1 MKFMKQMFTD
11 MEPCGAVIP
20 ERRKTNKV
28 IPGST
33 FWTGA
38 HDVVTSSTQQSV

>member
-20 ERRKTNKV
+20 ERRKINKV
-28 IPGST
+28 IPAST

-38 HDVVTSSTQQSV
+38 HDGGNK